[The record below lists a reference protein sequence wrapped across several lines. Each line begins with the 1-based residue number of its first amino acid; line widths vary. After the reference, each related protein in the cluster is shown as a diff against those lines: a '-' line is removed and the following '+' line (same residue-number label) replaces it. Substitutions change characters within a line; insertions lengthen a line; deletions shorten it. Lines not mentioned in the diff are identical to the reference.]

1 MRQVTWT
8 LATLVGLGGVAA
20 ANPGESPGVDSST
33 VTLGVESR
41 SQRGVAQ
48 DYLVL
53 PSGGELGAQMRFI
66 TAPRG
71 PIFEGEGEQKLEFT
85 DLALF
90 GVSARWSLFSKLEL
104 SASATLLP
112 KQPAFT
118 DEKPWQSVGVG
129 LRSPLGRNAAV
140 AVSGGGGHLMS
151 HAGMWTRESLM
162 LEWKKPIHEDFLS
175 FDIQGGIQ
183 GLGIQAPKTT
193 KSTAMITEV
202 AIQTTALFRE
212 PHGKW
217 GAWLGMGYAVPVQ
230 FSGKD
235 PTTEMWINPQPRL
248 DFHMGTVLAL
258 VPKWDLFVDF
268 AVVDRGELSDPT
280 TRLPILDGGFD
291 QRQVIFGVTR
301 HIEGSKARSYDDYGD
316 DDGAIRVGT
325 L

>member
-1 MRQVTWT
+1 MRQGSWT
-8 LATLVGLGGVAA
+8 LIALLGLGGVAE
-20 ANPGESPGVDSST
+20 ANPGESMSEGAADISLSS
-33 VTLGVESR
+33 ESR
-41 SQRGVAQ
+41 SERGVAE

-71 PIFEGEGEQKLEFT
+71 PIFAGEGEQKLEFT

-104 SASATLLP
+104 SANADLLP

-129 LRSPLGRNAAV
+129 LRSPLGRNSAV
-140 AVSGGGGHLMS
+140 ALSGGGGHLMS
-151 HAGMWTRESLM
+151 HGGMWTRESLTI
-162 LEWKKPIHEDFLS
+162 EWKKPIHDEFLA
-175 FDIQGGIQ
+175 FDIQGGIH
-183 GLGIQAPKTT
+183 GLGLSAKETT
-193 KSTAMITEV
+193 QSTAFITEV
-202 AIQTTALFRE
+202 ALQTTALFHE

-217 GAWLGMGYAVPVQ
+217 GAWLGLGYAVPVQ

-235 PTTEMWINPQPRL
+235 PTTEMLINPQPRL

-268 AVVDRGELSDPT
+268 AVIDRGELNDPT

-301 HIEGSKARSYDDYGD
+301 HIEGSKHDSSNDYDE
-316 DDGAIRVGT
+316 DGGSIRVGS

>member
-1 MRQVTWT
+1 MRQGSWT
-8 LATLVGLGGVAA
+8 LIALLGLGGVAE
-20 ANPGESPGVDSST
+20 ANPGESMGEDAAGI
-33 VTLGVESR
+33 TLGAESR
-41 SQRGVAQ
+41 SQRGVAE

-53 PSGGELGAQMRFI
+53 PSGGELSAQMRFI

-71 PIFEGEGEQKLEFT
+71 PIFAGEGEQKLEFT

-104 SASATLLP
+104 SANADLLP

-129 LRSPLGRNAAV
+129 LRSPLGRNSAV
-140 AVSGGGGHLMS
+140 ALSGGGGHLMS
-151 HAGMWTRESLM
+151 HGGMWTRESLTI
-162 LEWKKPIHEDFLS
+162 EWKKPIHDDFLA
-175 FDIQGGIQ
+175 FDIQGGIH
-183 GLGIQAPKTT
+183 GLGLSAKDTT
-193 KSTAMITEV
+193 DSTAFITEV
-202 AIQTTALFRE
+202 ALQTTALFHE
-212 PHGKW
+212 PHGKL
-217 GAWLGMGYAVPVQ
+217 GAWLGLGYAVPVQ

-235 PTTEMWINPQPRL
+235 PTTEMLIDPQPRL

-268 AVVDRGELSDPT
+268 AVIDRGELADPT

-301 HIEGSKARSYDDYGD
+301 HIEGGKHDSSQDYDEDGD
-316 DDGAIRVGT
+316 AIRVGS